1 MVGDSIDTE
10 RDDDRHG
17 PIAQRDLLT
26 CLGRRL
32 RIDGTESHEVRQKEL
47 DGCGAVLDTSLFRR
61 CLIALLR
68 REREESDLAA
78 FVGEEKLG
86 QDLHDETWIGIVDW
100 ILRSLG
106 L

>member
-1 MVGDSIDTE
+1 MIGGGIDTK
-10 RDDDRHG
+10 RDDNQRG
-17 PIAQRDLLT
+17 PIVQPDLFM

-32 RIDGTESHEVRQKEL
+32 RIEGTESHEVRQKEL
-47 DGCGAVLDTSLFRR
+47 DGCGVVLDTSLFRR
-61 CLIALLR
+61 RLIALLR

-86 QDLHDETWIGIVDW
+86 QDLHDETWIGTVDW